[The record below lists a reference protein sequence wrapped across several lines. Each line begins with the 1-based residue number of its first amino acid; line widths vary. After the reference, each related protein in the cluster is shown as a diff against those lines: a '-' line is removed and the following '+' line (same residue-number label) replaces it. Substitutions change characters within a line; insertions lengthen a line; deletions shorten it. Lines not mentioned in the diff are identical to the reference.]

1 MADPL
6 SRRADFRPQNS
17 GKKNQRDVPP
27 GFTLSLALMDAVP
40 VALFAAS
47 AIVAAGRIHSPL
59 LLAGA
64 VACLAAGAG
73 KVAWKLA
80 MALAHRDVPAL
91 SHQMRYL
98 MPVGFLLMLVGAVT
112 SATDTLV
119 LLRGLASVPSLVP
132 LALWLVCT
140 GLMAHFAR
148 HRDQLDARSNWV
160 EQGVNSVGQL
170 ALLVA
175 LVLV

>member
-6 SRRADFRPQNS
+6 SRRANFRPQNS
-17 GKKNQRDVPP
+17 GKKSQRDVPP

-59 LLAGA
+59 FLAGA
-64 VACLAAGAG
+64 VACLAAGVG
-73 KVAWKLA
+73 KVA

-140 GLMAHFAR
+140 GLMVHFAR

-175 LVLV
+175 LVLA